1 MHLCFCLYVCICMR
15 KNLDLCETAMYFR
28 KYLVFVNYFVV
39 GCILV
44 EIYMSFDFGEEIL
57 IIKGVYQ
64 NGFYIYFC
72 GFRHLV
78 YYNLIVCLFFGSSF
92 SHLVCYFGYF
102 MEIQ

>member
-1 MHLCFCLYVCICMR
+1 M
-15 KNLDLCETAMYFR
+15 
-28 KYLVFVNYFVV
+28 

-78 YYNLIVCLFFGSSF
+78 YYNLIVCYSLDPV
-92 SHLVCYFGYF
+92 LVIWYVILVILWKFNSIF
-102 MEIQ
+102 LN